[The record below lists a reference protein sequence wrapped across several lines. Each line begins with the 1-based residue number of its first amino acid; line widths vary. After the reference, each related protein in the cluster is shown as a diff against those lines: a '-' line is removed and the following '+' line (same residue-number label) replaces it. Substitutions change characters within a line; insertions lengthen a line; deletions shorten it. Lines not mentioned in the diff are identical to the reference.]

1 MRPSQ
6 VAMLAAMAITPFFM
20 QAQTAVV
27 SGTLTGFD
35 VVNDTGQPAHGFE
48 IQLEGALPSDLYYT
62 YNYSRY
68 GVPTVVPYATGVYVR
83 YQSTYDANTG
93 QYGQTTPVYNA
104 SGFSW
109 QNCYQGGAGYP
120 TSGCEHLAQSM
131 RFIPASQVITV
142 TGRWLIDDFNNPGH
156 LIGAD
161 PAAAIPWATWYVT
174 PVSTIGVAPVVVAV
188 ATIPKPA
195 KVIGQFGDAHW
206 VKIFKTHITRSVGGD
221 EL

>member
-1 MRPSQ
+1 
-6 VAMLAAMAITPFFM
+6 M

-142 TGRWLIDDFNNPGH
+142 TGRWMIDDVNNPGH
-156 LIGAD
+156 LISAD
-161 PAAAIPWATWYVT
+161 PAAAIPWATWLCHSSIYDWSCT
-174 PVSTIGVAPVVVAV
+174 GGCSRCYHPQTGESNRSIWRCALGEDFQNTYHTIS
-188 ATIPKPA
+188 
-195 KVIGQFGDAHW
+195 W
-206 VKIFKTHITRSVGGD
+206 WR
-221 EL
+221 